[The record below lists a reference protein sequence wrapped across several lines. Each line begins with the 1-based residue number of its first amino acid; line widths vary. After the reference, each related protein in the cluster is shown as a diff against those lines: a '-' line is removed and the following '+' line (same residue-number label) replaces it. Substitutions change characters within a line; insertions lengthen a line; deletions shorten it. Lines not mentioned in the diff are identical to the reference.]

1 MDELESKRQQLQV
14 LQREI
19 AEIQHKINQAKQ
31 EKGLVKYY
39 EPLATAIVDQ
49 NLYYRYSTNCR
60 SFRSGWY
67 TGDQILG
74 KPDLKVGD
82 VLTLLKV
89 AGSEMYWFP
98 FREDGKYSKI
108 DHVYN
113 GLFDCMENRGYLK
126 EIEWLK

>member
-1 MDELESKRQQLQV
+1 MNELETKRKQLQS

-19 AEIQHKINQAKQ
+19 TEIQHKINQAKQ

-49 NLYYRYSTNCR
+49 NLYHRDGTNLNTLTA
-60 SFRSGWY
+60 SWY
-67 TGDQILG
+67 TANQVLG

-82 VLTLLKV
+82 VLDLLKV
-89 AGSEMYWFP
+89 AGSEMLWFP
-98 FREDGKYSKI
+98 FREDGKYDKI

-113 GLFDCMENRGYLK
+113 GLLIALRIVD
-126 EIEWLK
+126 I